1 MAGRIQ
7 GITIEIDGNATGL
20 QKALKGVDS
29 ELKKTQSNLRDVNK
43 LLKLDP
49 GNTEL
54 LVQKQK
60 NLEKSISTTKK
71 RLDELKKAQSGVDEG
86 SEQWDALQREI
97 IATEQNLKK
106 LEKQYRE
113 FGSVSAQQIAA
124 AGQKI
129 GEFGDKVGAVGQKL
143 MPLSTA
149 AAAIGGGL
157 LKLGYDAVQSADD
170 LNTLAKQTG
179 LSTAEIQKMKYASD
193 LVDVSFEDMAGALK
207 KIKPK
212 MKENNK
218 TFADLGVA
226 VTDANGELR
235 DVNDVFNDSLKALS
249 QISNETERDQKAME
263 LFGKSADQLAGI
275 IDDGGA
281 ALQQYGKEA
290 EDLGLILGQDTL
302 DALNETNDTLD
313 KMKANM
319 AGSLA
324 QIGADVASVL
334 APALEKAAVA
344 IGEVTAKLREL
355 TPEQTETILK
365 IVGVVA
371 AIAPMLVGI
380 KKLSKGIET
389 VLRYAPKIASGIRL
403 ILAVMSPTTLIIAAI
418 GAAVVA
424 LGILIYKNWD
434 KIKAWTQAF
443 VASIKAKF
451 ADMKANITTT
461 VNNIKSS
468 VTATW
473 TGLKSAVVN
482 AVTALK
488 TGVVNA
494 WNNIKASVI
503 NTVTTLVSNIKS
515 LFSFNLALPQ
525 IQLPSWADIKAKL
538 DDIIQKIKDLFKWDW
553 KLPDIK
559 LPHFKV
565 NGGEPPY
572 GLGGR
577 GSMPSLSIEW
587 YKRAYQNPILFTSP
601 TVLGTSSGYKG
612 FGDGHGAEIV
622 MGLNKLQQL
631 VGASATINV
640 YAAPGQSAKEIAY
653 EVQKVL
659 VHQQQQRSRAYA

>member
-179 LSTAEIQKMKYASD
+179 LSTEEIQKMKYASD

-218 TFADLGVA
+218 TFAELGVA
-226 VTDANGELR
+226 VTDANGNLR

-344 IGEVTAKLREL
+344 IGKVTAKLREMS
-355 TPEQTETILK
+355 PEQTETILK

-371 AIAPMLVGI
+371 AIAPMLIGI
-380 KKLSKGIET
+380 KKLSKGIEA
-389 VLRYAPKIASGIRL
+389 VLRLAPKIVSGIKL

-424 LGILIYKNWD
+424 LGVLIYKNWD

-525 IQLPSWADIKAKL
+525 IQLPSWTDIKAKL
-538 DDIIQKIKDLFKWDW
+538 GDIIQKIKDLFKWDW

-612 FGDGHGAEIV
+612 FGDHGAEIV

>member
-20 QKALKGVDS
+20 QKALKGVDG

-124 AGQKI
+124 AGQKMVD
-129 GEFGDKVGAVGQKL
+129 FGGKVEDAGKKL
-143 MPLSTA
+143 APLSGA
-149 AAAIGGGL
+149 AGAIGGGL

-281 ALQQYGKEA
+281 ALNAYGKEA

-344 IGEVTAKLREL
+344 IGEVTAKLRDL
-355 TPEQTETILK
+355 SPEQTETILK

-371 AIAPMLVGI
+371 AIAPMLIGI
-380 KKLSKGIET
+380 GKLTKGIGT
-389 VLRYAPKIASGIRL
+389 VLKLAPKVVAGVKL

-434 KIKAWTQAF
+434 KIKAWTKQM
-443 VASIKAKF
+443 V
-451 ADMKANITTT
+451 D
-461 VNNIKSS
+461 NIKQKFNELKTNLTTIVNAIKLT
-468 VTATW
+468 VTAAW

-659 VHQQQQRSRAYA
+659 VQQQIQRSRAYA

>member
-20 QKALKGVDS
+20 QKALKGVDG

-179 LSTAEIQKMKYASD
+179 LSTEEIQKMKYASD

-218 TFADLGVA
+218 TFAELGVA

-344 IGEVTAKLREL
+344 IGKVTAKLREL

-371 AIAPMLVGI
+371 AIAPMLIGI

-389 VLRYAPKIASGIRL
+389 VLRYAPKIASGIKL

-434 KIKAWTQAF
+434 KIKAWTQQMVDNIRQKFNELKTNLTTIVNA
-443 VASIKAKF
+443 IKL
-451 ADMKANITTT
+451 T
-461 VNNIKSS
+461 
-468 VTATW
+468 VTAAW

-538 DDIIQKIKDLFKWDW
+538 GDIIQKIKDLFKWDW

-587 YKRAYQNPILFTSP
+587 YKRAYQNPIMFTSP

>member
-1 MAGRIQ
+1 M
-7 GITIEIDGNATGL
+7 
-20 QKALKGVDS
+20 
-29 ELKKTQSNLRDVNK
+29 
-43 LLKLDP
+43 
-49 GNTEL
+49 
-54 LVQKQK
+54 
-60 NLEKSISTTKK
+60 
-71 RLDELKKAQSGVDEG
+71 
-86 SEQWDALQREI
+86 
-97 IATEQNLKK
+97 
-106 LEKQYRE
+106 
-113 FGSVSAQQIAA
+113 
-124 AGQKI
+124 
-129 GEFGDKVGAVGQKL
+129 
-143 MPLSTA
+143 
-149 AAAIGGGL
+149 
-157 LKLGYDAVQSADD
+157 
-170 LNTLAKQTG
+170 
-179 LSTAEIQKMKYASD
+179 
-193 LVDVSFEDMAGALK
+193 
-207 KIKPK
+207 
-212 MKENNK
+212 
-218 TFADLGVA
+218 
-226 VTDANGELR
+226 
-235 DVNDVFNDSLKALS
+235 
-249 QISNETERDQKAME
+249 
-263 LFGKSADQLAGI
+263 
-275 IDDGGA
+275 
-281 ALQQYGKEA
+281 
-290 EDLGLILGQDTL
+290 
-302 DALNETNDTLD
+302 
-313 KMKANM
+313 
-319 AGSLA
+319 
-324 QIGADVASVL
+324 
-334 APALEKAAVA
+334 
-344 IGEVTAKLREL
+344 
-355 TPEQTETILK
+355 
-365 IVGVVA
+365 
-371 AIAPMLVGI
+371 
-380 KKLSKGIET
+380 
-389 VLRYAPKIASGIRL
+389 
-403 ILAVMSPTTLIIAAI
+403 
-418 GAAVVA
+418 VA

-434 KIKAWTQAF
+434 KIKAWTKQM
-443 VASIKAKF
+443 V
-451 ADMKANITTT
+451 D
-461 VNNIKSS
+461 NIKQKFNELKTNLTTIVNAIKLT
-468 VTATW
+468 VTAAW

>member
-20 QKALKGVDS
+20 QKALKGVDG

-124 AGQKI
+124 AGQKMVD
-129 GEFGDKVGAVGQKL
+129 FGGKVEDAGKKL
-143 MPLSTA
+143 APLSGA
-149 AAAIGGGL
+149 AGAIGGGL

-281 ALQQYGKEA
+281 ALNAYGKEA

-344 IGEVTAKLREL
+344 IGEVTAKLRDL
-355 TPEQTETILK
+355 SPEQTETILK

-371 AIAPMLVGI
+371 AIAPMLIGI
-380 KKLSKGIET
+380 GKLTKGIGT
-389 VLRYAPKIASGIRL
+389 VLKLAPKVVAGVKL

-434 KIKAWTQAF
+434 KIKAWTKQM
-443 VASIKAKF
+443 V
-451 ADMKANITTT
+451 D
-461 VNNIKSS
+461 NIKQKFNELKTNLTTIVNAIKLT
-468 VTATW
+468 VTAAW

>member
-124 AGQKI
+124 AGQKMVD
-129 GEFGDKVGAVGQKL
+129 FGGKVEDAGKKL
-143 MPLSTA
+143 APLSGA
-149 AAAIGGGL
+149 AGAIGGGL

-212 MKENNK
+212 MTENNK
-218 TFADLGVA
+218 AFADLGIS
-226 VTDANGELR
+226 VTDANGNLR
-235 DVNDVFNDSLKALS
+235 DVNDVFQESLVALS
-249 QISNETERDQKAME
+249 QIENETERDQVAMS

-281 ALQQYGKEA
+281 ALNAYGKEA
-290 EDLGLILGQDTL
+290 ENLGLILDQDTL

-319 AGSLA
+319 SGSLA

-344 IGEVTAKLREL
+344 IGEVTAKLREMS
-355 TPEQTETILK
+355 PEQTETILK

-371 AIAPMLVGI
+371 AIAPMLIGIGKLTKGIGTVLKLAPKVVSGI
-380 KKLSKGIET
+380 K
-389 VLRYAPKIASGIRL
+389 L

>member
-1 MAGRIQ
+1 MASRIA
-7 GITIEIDGNATGL
+7 GITIEIGGDTTNL
-20 QKALKGVDS
+20 QKALKGVDGQ
-29 ELKKTQSNLRDVNK
+29 LRQTQSALRDVNK

-60 NLEKSISTTKK
+60 NLEKAIGTTKQ
-71 RLDELKKAQSGVDEG
+71 RLEELKKAQSGVEEG
-86 SEQWDALQREI
+86 TEEWDKLQREI
-97 IATEQNLKK
+97 IATEQDLKG
-106 LEKQYRE
+106 LEKEYRE
-113 FGSVSAQQIAA
+113 FGSVSAQQIAV
-124 AGQKI
+124 AGEKMV
-129 GEFGDKVGAVGQKL
+129 EFGGKIEDAGKKL
-143 MPLSTA
+143 APLSGA

-170 LNTLAKQTG
+170 LNTLSKQTG
-179 LSTAEIQKMKYASD
+179 LSTEEIQKMKYASD

-212 MKENNK
+212 MTENNK
-218 TFADLGVA
+218 TFEALGVA
-226 VTDANGELR
+226 VTDANGNLR
-235 DVNDVFNDSLKALS
+235 DVNDVFNDSLVALS
-249 QISNETERDQKAME
+249 QISNETERDQMAME
-263 LFGKSADQLAGI
+263 LFGKSADSLAGI

-281 ALQQYGKEA
+281 ALHAYGQEA

-302 DALNETNDTLD
+302 DALNETNDTID

-324 QIGADVASVL
+324 AIGADVASVL
-334 APALEKAAVA
+334 APALEKAAEAVSA
-344 IGEVTAKLREL
+344 VTEKLREL
-355 TPEQTETILK
+355 TPEQTKTILK

-371 AIAPMLVGI
+371 AIAPMLIGI
-380 KKLSKGIET
+380 GKLTKGIGT
-389 VLRYAPKIASGIRL
+389 VLTLAPKIVTGIKL

-424 LGILIYKNWD
+424 LGVLIYKNWD
-434 KIKAWTQAF
+434 KIKAWTKAF
-443 VASIKAKF
+443 VDSIKAKF
-451 ADMKANITTT
+451 AEMKANLTAT
-461 VNNIKSS
+461 VTNIKTS
-468 VTATW
+468 VSNAW
-473 TGLKSAVVN
+473 SAMKSAVVN
-482 AVTALK
+482 AVNSLK
-488 TGVVNA
+488 SGVVSA
-494 WNNIKASVI
+494 WENVKTSVV
-503 NTVTTLVSNIKS
+503 NTVTGLVDKVKS
-515 LFSFNLALPQ
+515 LFQFSLALPQ

-538 DDIIQKIKDLFKWDW
+538 SQIISDIKGLFNFDW

-565 NGGEPPY
+565 SGGEPPY

-577 GSMPSLSIEW
+577 GSLPSISIEW
-587 YKRAYQNPILFTSP
+587 YRKAYQNPVMFTSP

>member
-20 QKALKGVDS
+20 QKALKGVDG

-71 RLDELKKAQSGVDEG
+71 RLEELKKAQSGVDEG

-124 AGQKI
+124 AGEKMVD
-129 GEFGDKVGAVGQKL
+129 FGGKVEDAGKKL
-143 MPLSTA
+143 APLSGA
-149 AAAIGGGL
+149 AGAIGGGL

-218 TFADLGVA
+218 TFAELGVA

-344 IGEVTAKLREL
+344 IGKVTAKLREMS
-355 TPEQTETILK
+355 PEQTEVILK

-371 AIAPMLVGI
+371 AIAPMLIGIGKLTKGIGTVLKLAPKVVTGI
-380 KKLSKGIET
+380 K
-389 VLRYAPKIASGIRL
+389 L

-434 KIKAWTQAF
+434 KIKAWTKQM
-443 VASIKAKF
+443 V
-451 ADMKANITTT
+451 D
-461 VNNIKSS
+461 NIKQKFNELKTNLTTIVNAIKLT
-468 VTATW
+468 VTAAW

>member
-1 MAGRIQ
+1 MAGKIQ

-20 QKALKGVDS
+20 QKALKGVDG

-71 RLDELKKAQSGVDEG
+71 RLEELKKEQSGADKG
-86 SEQWDALQREI
+86 SEQWDKLQREI

-113 FGSVSAQQIAA
+113 FGSVSAQQIAV
-124 AGQKI
+124 AGEKMV
-129 GEFGDKVGAVGQKL
+129 EFGGKIEDAGKKL
-143 MPLSTA
+143 APLSGA

-170 LNTLAKQTG
+170 LNTLSKQTG
-179 LSTAEIQKMKYASD
+179 LSTEEIQKMKYASD

-218 TFADLGVA
+218 TFAELGVS
-226 VTDANGELR
+226 VTDANGNLR

-249 QISNETERDQKAME
+249 QISNETERDQMAME
-263 LFGKSADQLAGI
+263 LFGKSADSLAGI

-281 ALQQYGKEA
+281 ALHAYGQEA

-302 DALNETNDTLD
+302 DALNETNDTID

-324 QIGADVASVL
+324 AIGADVASVL
-334 APALEKAAVA
+334 APALEKAAEAVSA
-344 IGEVTAKLREL
+344 VTKKLREL
-355 TPEQTETILK
+355 TPEQTKTILK

-371 AIAPMLVGI
+371 AIAPMLIGIGKLTKGIGTVLTLAPKVVTGI
-380 KKLSKGIET
+380 K
-389 VLRYAPKIASGIRL
+389 L

-424 LGILIYKNWD
+424 LGVLIYKNWD
-434 KIKAWTQAF
+434 KIKAWTKQM
-443 VASIKAKF
+443 V
-451 ADMKANITTT
+451 D
-461 VNNIKSS
+461 NIKQKFNELKTNLTTIVNAIKLT
-468 VTATW
+468 VTAAW

-494 WNNIKASVI
+494 WNNIKSSVI

-538 DDIIQKIKDLFKWDW
+538 SQIISDIKGLFNFDW

-565 NGGEPPY
+565 YGGEPPY

-577 GSMPSLSIEW
+577 GSLPSISIEW
-587 YKRAYQNPILFTSP
+587 YRKAYQNPVMFTSP